1 MQMKRLMKHACFML
15 PTLVASL
22 SLVLSSTTPT
32 QAAVSTIH
40 IAKPIT
46 KPLAI
51 PFQCKEA
58 NTDDVQLM
66 VDIDS
71 SFAYKSNNW
80 KLPVARLIKF
90 QCYAALGRDMT
101 EWVLFKFGD
110 SQAWVSRTAVRFRDG
125 FDFTQLK
132 VMDLQKVSTVAAA
145 PKSLPG
151 VPVVGARIKQ
161 MYAAAVKAGRDG
173 RMASVIGDCNSEWP
187 VYFGRLLAGAT
198 NFGAFP
204 KLANTYKHFSPSFA
218 RASLATQGSF
228 TSQMAFDPAWT
239 DPSKCKADEG
249 PLACEL
255 RVSKASIML
264 ISLGT
269 GDTFSWQGF
278 EANLR
283 KSVDTVLAAGAIP
296 VLVTKAD
303 LLEFHQG
310 GASQDYINNVIRA
323 VGAQYGVPVI
333 DFGRAAANLPN
344 GGLMEEHTQNG
355 ERTEAFHLNQQG
367 MDARIVMTLQTLNAI
382 SGK

>member
-1 MQMKRLMKHACFML
+1 MKHALAVL
-15 PTLVASL
+15 PAMAASL
-22 SLVLSSTTPT
+22 SLVISSATTT
-32 QAAVSTIH
+32 TTVQAAVSS
-40 IAKPIT
+40 KPLA

-58 NTDDVQLM
+58 SADDVQIM

-90 QCYAALGRDMT
+90 QCYEVVGRDIS
-101 EWVLFKFGD
+101 EWILFKFGD
-110 SQAWVSRTAVRFRDG
+110 SQAWVSRTAVRFRDNY
-125 FDFTQLK
+125 DWTQLK
-132 VMDLQKVSTVAAA
+132 VVDVQKVSTVAAA
-145 PKSLPG
+145 PKSLAG
-151 VPVVGARIKQ
+151 VPVFSARVKQ
-161 MYAAAVKAGRDG
+161 MYAAAVKAGRNG
-173 RMASVIGDCNSEWP
+173 RMATVIGDCNSEWP

-198 NFGAFP
+198 NFGTFP
-204 KLANTYKHFSPSFA
+204 KLANTYKHFSPSFV

-239 DPSKCKADEG
+239 DPAKCNANEG

-255 RVSKASIML
+255 RVSKATIMI

-283 KSVDTVLAAGAIP
+283 KSVDTVLAAGAVP

-303 LLEFHQG
+303 LLEFNQG
-310 GASQDYINNVIRA
+310 GASKDFINNVIRA

-333 DFGRAAANLPN
+333 DFGRVAANLPN
-344 GGLMEEHTQNG
+344 GGLMEEHAQNG

>member
-1 MQMKRLMKHACFML
+1 
-15 PTLVASL
+15 
-22 SLVLSSTTPT
+22 
-32 QAAVSTIH
+32 
-40 IAKPIT
+40 
-46 KPLAI
+46 
-51 PFQCKEA
+51 
-58 NTDDVQLM
+58 
-66 VDIDS
+66 
-71 SFAYKSNNW
+71 
-80 KLPVARLIKF
+80 
-90 QCYAALGRDMT
+90 
-101 EWVLFKFGD
+101 
-110 SQAWVSRTAVRFRDG
+110 VRFRDG

-303 LLEFHQG
+303 KLEFHQG